1 MPQRALGMAQL
12 PRAAGMAYVWTA
24 LRYRVLEFPLLEP
37 GVGPDGPS
45 SSEDSAFT
53 IDSPR
58 GLQ

>member
-1 MPQRALGMAQL
+1 MAQL